1 MQITK
6 DHGDGFGESK
16 AELLIKEIE
25 SEGQIENEKHS
36 NAPDEMDENE
46 SSDEIVNEKS
56 PPKKSKG
63 ISSDFDK
70 EDLLQETGE
79 NLEEE
84 KADEKFL
91 ENTGNK
97 RIKKKQRQADQITA
111 ASEQDLTSMFAPPG
125 SLLNSDWNTIE
136 DPVMREYKLDNFGL
150 KKNNTLAMKLTVPPG
165 STRWSFNI
173 SPPNHCDSTN
183 ILLHFN
189 PRKGKKTELVMN
201 DKQGTWGM

>member
-1 MQITK
+1 M
-6 DHGDGFGESK
+6 
-16 AELLIKEIE
+16 LIKEIE
-25 SEGQIENEKHS
+25 SQGQIENEKHS
-36 NAPDEMDENE
+36 NAPDEIDENE
-46 SSDEIVNEKS
+46 SSDEIVNEKT
-56 PPKKSKG
+56 PLKKKKVQFP
-63 ISSDFDK
+63 ILCN
-70 EDLLQETGE
+70 EEALQETIE
-79 NLEEE
+79 NVEEE
-84 KADEKFL
+84 KIDEKL
-91 ENTGNK
+91 QENTGNK

-125 SLLNSDWNTIE
+125 SLLSSDWNTIE
-136 DPVMREYKLDNFGL
+136 DPVMREFKLENFGL

-189 PRKGKKTELVMN
+189 PRKGKKTELVIN

>member
-1 MQITK
+1 M
-6 DHGDGFGESK
+6 
-16 AELLIKEIE
+16 LIKEIE
-25 SEGQIENEKHS
+25 SQGQIENEKHS
-36 NAPDEMDENE
+36 NAPDEIDENE
-46 SSDEIVNEKS
+46 SSDEIVNEKT
-56 PPKKSKG
+56 PLKKKKVQFPILCNEES
-63 ISSDFDK
+63 
-70 EDLLQETGE
+70 LQETIE
-79 NLEEE
+79 NVEEE
-84 KADEKFL
+84 KIDEKL
-91 ENTGNK
+91 QENTGNK

-125 SLLNSDWNTIE
+125 SLLSSDWNTIE
-136 DPVMREYKLDNFGL
+136 DPVMREFKLENFGL

-189 PRKGKKTELVMN
+189 PRKGKKTELVIN

>member
-1 MQITK
+1 M
-6 DHGDGFGESK
+6 
-16 AELLIKEIE
+16 LIKEIE

-84 KADEKFL
+84 KADEKIL

-136 DPVMREYKLDNFGL
+136 DPVMREFKLDNFGL

>member
-1 MQITK
+1 M
-6 DHGDGFGESK
+6 
-16 AELLIKEIE
+16 LIKEIE

-56 PPKKSKG
+56 PTKKSKG

-136 DPVMREYKLDNFGL
+136 DPVMREFKLDNFGL

>member
-1 MQITK
+1 M
-6 DHGDGFGESK
+6 
-16 AELLIKEIE
+16 LIKEIE
-25 SEGQIENEKHS
+25 SQGQIENEKHS

-46 SSDEIVNEKS
+46 SSDEIVNEKT
-56 PPKKSKG
+56 PLKKKKVQFPILCNEES
-63 ISSDFDK
+63 
-70 EDLLQETGE
+70 LQETIE
-79 NLEEE
+79 NVEEE
-84 KADEKFL
+84 KIDEKL
-91 ENTGNK
+91 QENTGNK

-125 SLLNSDWNTIE
+125 SLLSSDWNTIE
-136 DPVMREYKLDNFGL
+136 DPVMREFKLENFGL

-189 PRKGKKTELVMN
+189 PRKGKKTELVIN

>member
-1 MQITK
+1 M
-6 DHGDGFGESK
+6 
-16 AELLIKEIE
+16 LIKEIE

-136 DPVMREYKLDNFGL
+136 DPVMREFKLDNFGL

>member
-1 MQITK
+1 M
-6 DHGDGFGESK
+6 
-16 AELLIKEIE
+16 LIKEIE

-56 PPKKSKG
+56 PTKKSKG

-84 KADEKFL
+84 KADEKIL

-136 DPVMREYKLDNFGL
+136 DPVMREFKLDNFGL

>member
-1 MQITK
+1 M
-6 DHGDGFGESK
+6 
-16 AELLIKEIE
+16 LIKEIE

-56 PPKKSKG
+56 PTKKSKG

-79 NLEEE
+79 NLGEE

-136 DPVMREYKLDNFGL
+136 DPVMREFKLDNFGL